1 MNKLA
6 TLVLLALGL
15 AVADATIHTMCFNYF
30 LNKDKCVN
38 GAAGQNIRCNADPK
52 PHEAPVAKFVMQTP
66 PPKQAHNGGKNRLE
80 RRYDTYHKVLEMSS
94 GQGICGTYDSD
105 RQDGVC
111 LWSGPE
117 QDNPTVHT
125 AGWLNGIK
133 KSNCGKQV
141 YIQRKDKSKGPFY
154 VPVLDGCSFETKKL
168 EEGCFEIGVT
178 KSLAAKLTIFPNETS
193 GPDSG
198 YLYGGFTWDFNNLDG
213 SNSAAGPV

>member
-117 QDNPTVHT
+117 QDTLPSTRLMAQWNQEVQLRQASRRMLRDWCH
-125 AGWLNGIK
+125 
-133 KSNCGKQV
+133 
-141 YIQRKDKSKGPFY
+141 
-154 VPVLDGCSFETKKL
+154 
-168 EEGCFEIGVT
+168 
-178 KSLAAKLTIFPNETS
+178 
-193 GPDSG
+193 
-198 YLYGGFTWDFNNLDG
+198 
-213 SNSAAGPV
+213 